1 MSYHRDR
8 NHHGDAGA
16 AGACPNRAGV
26 DMARRRAKRATN
38 GHRTAAEEAERDQRR
53 AKCVDLRIKGHTFQ
67 SIADAL
73 GYANRDAAWRD
84 WRRALEL
91 ARAEADMDLSDARAF
106 ELARLDAVDRLA
118 WVQAEAGELKALEV
132 LLKVSDR
139 RAKMLG
145 LDQPITHTINFEDID
160 RAIAEY
166 EQRLREAGIDPDTI
180 TDDDGAD
187 DDDGP

>member
-1 MSYHRDR
+1 
-8 NHHGDAGA
+8 
-16 AGACPNRAGV
+16 
-26 DMARRRAKRATN
+26 MARRRAKRATN
-38 GHRTAAEEAERDQRR
+38 GHRTAAEETEREQRR
-53 AKCVDLRIKGHTFQ
+53 AKLVDLRIKGHTFQ
-67 SIADAL
+67 AIADQL
-73 GYANRDAAWRD
+73 GYPNRDAAWRD

-91 ARAEADMDLSDARAF
+91 ARADADMELSEARAF

-118 WVQAEAGELKALEV
+118 WEQAEAGELKALEV

-139 RAKMLG
+139 RSKMLG
-145 LDQPITHTINFEDID
+145 LDQPVRHTINFEDID
-160 RAIAEY
+160 AAIAEY